1 MDPNTCADV
10 IIRHDAA
17 GPTARGHIRALI
29 GWLGSGG
36 FAPTADRVTTL
47 RVALKG
53 KRGAAA
59 TLRALLPE

>member
-1 MDPNTCADV
+1 MDPNACADY
-10 IIRHDAA
+10 IIYRNAA
-17 GPTARGHIRALI
+17 GPKARDHIRALV

-36 FAPTADRVTTL
+36 FAPTPDRVTAL
-47 RVALKG
+47 RAALKG